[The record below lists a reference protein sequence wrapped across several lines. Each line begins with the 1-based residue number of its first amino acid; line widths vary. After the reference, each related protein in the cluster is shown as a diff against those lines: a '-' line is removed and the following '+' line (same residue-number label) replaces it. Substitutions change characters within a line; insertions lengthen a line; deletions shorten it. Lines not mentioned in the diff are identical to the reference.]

1 MFPTY
6 YMKIVVNDDTLLT
19 FVFLYTSGMPHLK
32 ILQKQT
38 GTLIYTAII
47 LLQGPFL

>member
-6 YMKIVVNDDTLLT
+6 YMKNVVNDDTLLT
-19 FVFLYTSGMPHLK
+19 FVFLYHSGIPHLK

-38 GTLIYTAII
+38 DTLFYTAKI
-47 LLQGPFL
+47 LFPEPFL